1 MNFFYYSKSYVYLS
15 LKMSFKV
22 NMTKNL
28 SYTESYAAT
37 LLLEL
42 KEKQV
47 SQISNRT
54 NKKRKKYNSSGL
66 EEKAHKKIKANQND
80 DKHDDNDDDDDKHD
94 DKHDDDD
101 NNKHDDEYVIFR
113 NDRVQINKNWYST
126 FNKVKKYINN
136 KKKRP
141 SIHNKDKKLAF
152 WIRAQL
158 TNHKNQEYN
167 MKDKKIYCEWTKFMK
182 KYQKYFLN
190 ICDKWYDTLKK
201 VQKYIDINKKK
212 PNQSEKDK
220 EIQKLGRWIATQQ
233 SNYKKEKYNMKNT
246 NIYSKWTQFMKKYQ
260 KYF

>member
-1 MNFFYYSKSYVYLS
+1 
-15 LKMSFKV
+15 MSFTV

-47 SQISNRT
+47 PQISNRT
-54 NKKRKKYNSSGL
+54 NKKRKKDNSSGL

-94 DKHDDDD
+94 DDD
-101 NNKHDDEYVIFR
+101 NNKHDDEYMIFR
-113 NDRVQINKNWYST
+113 NDRVQINKNWYSS

-141 SIHNKDKKLAF
+141 SIYNKDKKLAF

-190 ICDKWYDTLKK
+190 ICDKWYNSLNK
-201 VQKYIDINKKK
+201 VKEYIDINKKK

>member
-1 MNFFYYSKSYVYLS
+1 MNI
-15 LKMSFKV
+15 SFKV
-22 NMTKNL
+22 NMAKNL

-47 SQISNRT
+47 PQISNKT
-54 NKKRKKYNSSGL
+54 NKKRKKDNSLGL

-113 NDRVQINKNWYST
+113 NDRVQINKNWYSS

-141 SIHNKDKKLAF
+141 SIYNKDKKLAF

-190 ICDKWYDTLKK
+190 ICDKWYNSLNK
-201 VQKYIDINKKK
+201 VKEYIDKNKKK
-212 PNQSEKDK
+212 PLVSDKDK
-220 EIQKLGRWIATQQ
+220 EIQKLARWICTQQ
-233 SNYKKEKYNMKNT
+233 ANYKNEKYNMKDT

-260 KYF
+260 KYFKKYM